1 MRRATAL
8 LEDQH
13 YIMTS
18 PLCDQSKI
26 ELDQGAQRE
35 GRDDENAA
43 PISRHDSPEAF
54 RDRVYSAVLEGAAAS
69 VAAFSNLGEVI
80 SHYPDQRVY
89 CFFMFSIE
97 KEPCS

>member
-1 MRRATAL
+1 MDWQEDRIRRLRHPGTLPQPAFL
-8 LEDQH
+8 L
-13 YIMTS
+13 Y
-18 PLCDQSKI
+18 
-26 ELDQGAQRE
+26 
-35 GRDDENAA
+35 
-43 PISRHDSPEAF
+43 SPEAF